1 VAALQAPR
9 FPSRLTLRIYG
20 LGILQFALVAFGMF
34 VFARQTMPAPQGLS
48 EKLSPVLTL
57 ALESKLA
64 DRKGLQ
70 TELTRLER
78 DSGWSIAIYDH
89 AEKLVVGTGRLPP
102 STPRGAFR
110 KPGTRNT
117 PLHFPDGTTGTLRF
131 SMPRPPAPP
140 APWFPI
146 ALVLVV
152 VGVTAWLTAR
162 SLARPL
168 AALSS
173 VAAQFGSGQL
183 TARAAHDR
191 DDEFG
196 DLARSFNDM
205 AQRISRLMGAE
216 KELIANVS
224 HELRTPLARIQ
235 VALDLAAEGDA
246 ESARESLKEITED
259 LAELERIVDDVL
271 TAARLALSD
280 GTASTGAMPPI
291 RVEEVDVQVL
301 MDRAVARFRAAHP
314 ERPVEVKFGS
324 VLPNSRA
331 DAVLLRRAIDNLLDN
346 ADKYTEEPASPIE
359 LTAHR
364 AGADIV
370 VEVRDRGIGIAPE
383 DADRV
388 FEPFFRA
395 DRSRARARG
404 GYGLGLA
411 LARRIVE
418 AHAGTLRLLPRPG
431 GGTVAR
437 IEFPIDVGYSS

>member
-1 VAALQAPR
+1 VVAPPAHR

-20 LGILQFALVAFGMF
+20 LGILQFALVTLGMF
-34 VFARQTMPAPQGLS
+34 VFAQQTMPSPKGYADKLTRLLS
-48 EKLSPVLTL
+48 L
-57 ALESKLA
+57 AIESKLG
-64 DRKGLQ
+64 DRQALQ
-70 TELTRLER
+70 SELTRLEEE
-78 DSGWSIAIYDH
+78 SGWSIAIYDH
-89 AEKLVVGTGRLPP
+89 AHTLIAHTDQLP
-102 STPRGAFR
+102 SLEPR
-110 KPGTRNT
+110 KHGTRVVS
-117 PLHFPDGTTGTLRF
+117 LRFPDGTAGTLMCRV
-131 SMPRPPAPP
+131 PKPPAPP
-140 APWFPI
+140 PPWFPI

-152 VGVTAWLTAR
+152 VGVTAWITAR
-162 SLARPL
+162 SLSRPL
-168 AALSS
+168 AALSA
-173 VAAQFGSGQL
+173 VAAQFGAGQL
-183 TARAAHDR
+183 AVRAAHDR

-196 DLARSFNDM
+196 DLARAFNDM
-205 AQRISRLMGAE
+205 AKRISSLMATE

-246 ESARESLKEITED
+246 ESARESLLEIAED

-271 TAARLALSD
+271 TAARLALSAG
-280 GTASTGAMPPI
+280 GTSTGAMPPI
-291 RVEEVDVQVL
+291 RVEEVDVQAL
-301 MDRAVARFRAAHP
+301 MERAIGRFRTVHP
-314 ERPVEVKFGS
+314 GRPVEVRYGS

-331 DAVLLRRAIDNLLDN
+331 DAVLLRRVLDNLLDN
-346 ADKYTEEPASPIE
+346 ADKYTEEAASPIE

-370 VEVRDRGIGIAPE
+370 IEVRDYGMGVAPE

-388 FEPFFRA
+388 FEPFFRG

-437 IEFPIDVGYSS
+437 IELPIAVA

>member
-1 VAALQAPR
+1 VAIPQARR

-20 LGILQFALVAFGMF
+20 VGILQFALVAVGMF
-34 VFARQTMPAPQGLS
+34 IFIRQTMPPPQGLS
-48 EKLSPVLTL
+48 EKMSPVLTL
-57 ALESKLA
+57 AIQSKLA
-64 DRKGLQ
+64 DRESLA
-70 TELTRLER
+70 TELKRLEH
-78 DSGWSIAIYDH
+78 DSGWSIAVYDQ
-89 AEKLVVGTGRLPP
+89 AQQLVAATERLPP
-102 STPRGAFR
+102 TTPRAASR
-110 KPGTRNT
+110 KPGTRST
-117 PLHFPDGTTGTLRF
+117 PLRFPDGTTGTLSF
-131 SMPRPPAPP
+131 TMPRPPTPP
-140 APWFPI
+140 PPWIPI

-183 TARAAHDR
+183 TARAVHDR

-205 AQRISRLMGAE
+205 ARRISSLIGAE

-246 ESARESLKEITED
+246 ESARESLQEIAED

-291 RVEEVDVQVL
+291 RVEEVDVQAL
-301 MDRAVARFRAAHP
+301 MERAVARFRTAHP
-314 ERPVEVKFGS
+314 ERQVEVMFGS
-324 VLPNSRA
+324 VLPSSRA
-331 DAVLLRRAIDNLLDN
+331 DAVLLRRVIDNLLDN
-346 ADKYTEEPASPIE
+346 ADKYTEEAASSIE
-359 LTAHR
+359 LMAYR
-364 AGADIV
+364 AGAEIV
-370 VEVRDRGIGIAPE
+370 VEVRDRGMGIAPE

-437 IEFPIDVGYSS
+437 IELPIDVGYTS

>member
-1 VAALQAPR
+1 VESARASK

-20 LGILQFALVAFGMF
+20 VGILQFVIVAFGMF
-34 VFARQTMPAPQGLS
+34 LFLKPPQISLG
-48 EKLSPVLTL
+48 EKLTRVMVLAVEPKL
-57 ALESKLA
+57 GDPAALQ
-64 DRKGLQ
+64 R
-70 TELTRLER
+70 ELTQLE
-78 DSGWSIAIYDH
+78 DEAKWSVAVYDH
-89 AEKLVVGTGRLPP
+89 AQHLVAHTKHIPRLPTQDGYERP
-102 STPRGAFR
+102 KHKHPRPR
-110 KPGTRNT
+110 SV
-117 PLHFPDGTTGTLRF
+117 PLHFPDGTSGTMTF
-131 SMPRPPAPP
+131 TAPKPPPP
-140 APWFPI
+140 PPPWFPI
-146 ALVLVV
+146 VLVLSVC
-152 VGVTAWLTAR
+152 GVTAWLLAR

-173 VAAQFGSGQL
+173 VAQQFGSGQF
-183 TARAAHDR
+183 TARASQDR
-191 DDEFG
+191 EDEFG
-196 DLARSFNDM
+196 DVARAFNEM
-205 AQRISRLMGAE
+205 AQRISSLMTAE

-246 ESARESLKEITED
+246 DSARESLDEIAED

-280 GTASTGAMPPI
+280 GASRTGAMPPI
-291 RVEEVDVQVL
+291 RVEEVDVQMLVE
-301 MDRAVARFRAAHP
+301 RAIARFHAGHP

-324 VLPNSRA
+324 VIPNSRA
-331 DAVLLRRAIDNLLDN
+331 DAVLLRRVIDNLLDN
-346 ADKYTEEPASPIE
+346 ADKYTEDAKCAIE

-364 AGADIV
+364 AGSDIV
-370 VEVRDRGIGIAPE
+370 IEVRDRGMGVAPE
-383 DADRV
+383 DAERV

-418 AHAGTLRLLPRPG
+418 AHAGTLKLLPRPG

-437 IEFPIDVGYSS
+437 IELPIATS

>member
-1 VAALQAPR
+1 VAAPPAQR

-20 LGILQFALVAFGMF
+20 LGILQFTLVTLGMF
-34 VFARQTMPAPQGLS
+34 VFAQQTMPSPQGYADKLTRLLS
-48 EKLSPVLTL
+48 L
-57 ALESKLA
+57 ALESKLGDPKA
-64 DRKGLQ
+64 LQ
-70 TELTRLER
+70 SEVSRLETE
-78 DSGWSIAIYDH
+78 SGWSISIYDH
-89 AEKLVVGTGRLPP
+89 ARNLIAHTDQVP
-102 STPRGAFR
+102 SLGPNNTPR
-110 KPGTRNT
+110 KHGTRS
-117 PLHFPDGTTGTLRF
+117 LSLRFPDGTAGILLCKV
-131 SMPRPPAPP
+131 PRPPAPP
-140 APWFPI
+140 PPWFPI

-162 SLARPL
+162 SLSRPL
-168 AALSS
+168 TALSS

-183 TARAAHDR
+183 AARAAHDR

-196 DLARSFNDM
+196 DLARAFNDM
-205 AQRISRLMGAE
+205 AQRISSLMAAE

-246 ESARESLKEITED
+246 ESARESLLEIAED

-271 TAARLALSD
+271 TAARLALSA
-280 GTASTGAMPPI
+280 GATSTGAMPPI
-291 RVEEVDVQVL
+291 RVEEVDVQAL
-301 MDRAVARFRAAHP
+301 MERAIGRFRTVHP
-314 ERPVEVKFGS
+314 GRPVEVRFGS

-331 DAVLLRRAIDNLLDN
+331 DAVLLRRVLDNLLDN
-346 ADKYTEEPASPIE
+346 ADKYTEEAASPIE

-370 VEVRDRGIGIAPE
+370 IEVRDHGMGVAPE

-388 FEPFFRA
+388 FEPFFRG

-437 IEFPIDVGYSS
+437 IELPIAVG